1 MAETAIPIVDS
12 VMRRKITGVG
22 PCTFDELV
30 RWLSTYSWAQVFLAV
45 DWLSR
50 QGTISVSRTRGMDY
64 VISNRAGSS
73 HSRVFERP
81 RVPHGAISDN
91 PIQRRLVNHEMA

>member
-1 MAETAIPIVDS
+1 MTEKPPDVDLAIYQKLDGI
-12 VMRRKITGVG
+12 G

-45 DWLSR
+45 DRLSR
-50 QGTISVSRTRGMDY
+50 EGTISVSRTRGVDY

-73 HSRVFERP
+73 HSRVFARP
-81 RVPHGAISDN
+81 RVPHGTISGN
-91 PIQRRLVNHEMA
+91 QIRRRRVNCEVA